1 MIARVLFGTPDAIRT
16 HDLQSRSL
24 TLYPAELRALVGAN
38 CAPFRPPCGGHS
50 FRSVAPP
57 LQNKS
62 ASLGFV
68 LAYDGGRGTAVLAKS
83 AELWSLDYTKLWNT
97 LQVFSSFD
105 FFVGTEIG

>member
-1 MIARVLFGTPDAIRT
+1 
-16 HDLQSRSL
+16 
-24 TLYPAELRALVGAN
+24 
-38 CAPFRPPCGGHS
+38 
-50 FRSVAPP
+50 
-57 LQNKS
+57 
-62 ASLGFV
+62 